1 MRRSGMLTDRC
12 VPQTLLGMYSFNHE
26 PICCE
31 RQGVICLFFHVE
43 IDGFPL
49 TY

>member
-1 MRRSGMLTDRC
+1 MLTDRC
-12 VPQTLLGMYSFNHE
+12 VPQTLLGMYSFNQE
-26 PICCE
+26 PSCCE